1 MKKLF
6 LLAALLL
13 CMCVGAIAQAKV
25 VYDGPIG
32 IDWKFRRSF
41 TQGNILFVDFV
52 VENNTSHDFPE
63 FGAAYSGWDSA
74 ASNSYGITAYDDE
87 GNMYDYDTQRHI
99 NAKNGNQYNFNRVAL
114 PKGNMIKVRIRID
127 GIDEYATIIKTFIIP
142 VYHPGLDRLGI
153 PGFSKLT
160 VTNIPIP
167 RE

>member
-1 MKKLF
+1 MKR
-6 LLAALLL
+6 LLLSATMLL
-13 CMCVGAIAQAKV
+13 CMCVGAIAQTKV
-25 VYDGPIG
+25 VYDGPMG
-32 IDWKFRRSF
+32 IDWKFKRSF
-41 TQGNILFVDFV
+41 MNGNTLFVDFV

-63 FGAAYSGWDSA
+63 FGAVNQGYDPAI
-74 ASNSYGITAYDDE
+74 SNTYNITAYDDE
-87 GNMYDYDTQRHI
+87 GNMYDYWTQRQI

-142 VYHPGLDRLGI
+142 VYHPGILGI

-160 VTNIPIP
+160 VSNIPIP